1 MVMHKKDRAQ
11 QAKGVDD
18 RHQEPLL
25 NLSRRRFIAGAG
37 ALVIGLTLRGGAA
50 TADSTAGGLLNV
62 AGGDATPSLWIANEL
77 PRSKLRGIKPPL
89 AYTRVPPVWREILVW
104 HAHLRTT
111 PTGRLGD
118 AVAHSLFRCLAAAHT
133 GE

>member
-1 MVMHKKDRAQ
+1 MAENSNYGGEASMVLHQKDRAQ

-37 ALVIGLTLRGGAA
+37 ALVIGLTLRGGAV

-62 AGGDATPSLWIANEL
+62 AGGDATPSLWIAIEPDGTVRITCHRSDMGQQVWTSMAQLVADEL
-77 PRSKLRGIKPPL
+77 E
-89 AYTRVPPVWREILVW
+89 ADW
-104 HAHLRTT
+104 
-111 PTGRLGD
+111 TG
-118 AVAHSLFRCLAAAHT
+118 
-133 GE
+133 